1 MPGNSTIERW
11 PGNIESNDGQS
22 TVGREDDQH
31 RYASRKDES
40 VDSSFGKP
48 PQASSRYRAK
58 AHKHQKRSQKSLPSQ
73 RESFEGRSSSNS
85 RSRVK
90 PRKKNHDPRSSQR
103 LPVSD
108 NSPRSL
114 HSEAAAQSN
123 LPRSS
128 SPSGNGR
135 YTSYPIPSLGFGFPE
150 TTAASHI
157 TIALAT
163 EPQRP
168 SAGVTLHQ
176 GIYDIPTTYHTVQG
190 FSSSP
195 HQGHHRS
202 GYPTSE
208 GSFQYTVPQEIQ
220 RIGFRTAEGNDA
232 YERYLRE
239 AGQIER
245 MAVSQAKPARET
257 WARDIWES
265 EMGKQGGSGGR
276 RGMY

>member
-1 MPGNSTIERW
+1 MMDSLQWGEKMINTDTQVEKMSLSI
-11 PGNIESNDGQS
+11 QAL
-22 TVGREDDQH
+22 
-31 RYASRKDES
+31 ASRRKLLLDIE
-40 VDSSFGKP
+40 
-48 PQASSRYRAK
+48 QSRINIKKGHRGYFHLNVK
-58 AHKHQKRSQKSLPSQ
+58 A
-73 RESFEGRSSSNS
+73 
-85 RSRVK
+85 SRVD
-90 PRKKNHDPRSSQR
+90 RAAIHVLESSLEKKTMIHAR
-103 LPVSD
+103 LNGYP
-108 NSPRSL
+108 L

-157 TIALAT
+157 TVALAT